1 MPRVFVQGCFRKPHP
16 QDGTTDSMSS
26 NDGACA
32 SCQNADSV
40 ADCEQSCQVNDDI
53 SSRESQQS
61 DDDGNVTNRTDDDRN
76 IGSDI
81 AACSQDDGARL
92 NLTDD
97 DKLHEIT

>member
-32 SCQNADSV
+32 LCQNADS
-40 ADCEQSCQVNDDI
+40 EQSCQVNDDI
-53 SSRESQQS
+53 SSWESQQS

-81 AACSQDDGARL
+81 AAGSQHDGARL

-97 DKLHEIT
+97 DKLQEIT